1 MKTMIYIGDSLTAA
15 TDIPVGHAWPA
26 LVTNNLNRTVI
37 NRGIGGD
44 TTAGMLALFF
54 PDVVADK
61 PAFVFIMGGTND
73 LWWGW
78 EVNLCEK
85 LRAHAS
91 ENEVLLVDL
100 QQPFLA
106 SDQQVRANL
115 FLPDGLHP
123 NLSGQDV
130 IAKMI
135 CIQCRKHFN
144 F

>member
-1 MKTMIYIGDSLTAA
+1 
-15 TDIPVGHAWPA
+15 
-26 LVTNNLNRTVI
+26 
-37 NRGIGGD
+37 
-44 TTAGMLALFF
+44 MLALFF

-115 FLPDGLHP
+115 FLPDGLPP